1 MPQATFPL
9 VQLDAYR
16 WEIPP
21 TARPGMR
28 VPGIIYADASL
39 ARFQAEW
46 DRYLRAE
53 LPVKN
58 DSDVTDEDIATKHL
72 ILFGDPG
79 SNTLICMPRIVRY
92 HSAERATSR
101 TLMTR

>member
-9 VQLDAYR
+9 VQRDAYR

-39 ARFQAEW
+39 ARQIQEDQAVEQ
-46 DRYLRAE
+46 LA
-53 LPVKN
+53 N
-58 DSDVTDEDIATKHL
+58 TATL
-72 ILFGDPG
+72 
-79 SNTLICMPRIVRY
+79 
-92 HSAERATSR
+92 
-101 TLMTR
+101 